1 MDSELEFL
9 RAENALLRTE
19 RDVLLRVAAG
29 FAEDANAT
37 LLRRRRPTPP
47 DERGSVVDTRDSV
60 DSVDRVGRVD
70 AVWLT
75 EEAYARLR
83 DELGELRVADEAG
96 GDEPD
101 RVLELRRRQARI
113 GELEDLLRRA
123 VVGWIPP
130 DDGVAE
136 PGMVLTVRFD
146 GEEVTETFLLGVRD
160 GAGSDDLEVFSP
172 DSPLG
177 RAVAGARQGESR
189 TYTVPSGATVRVTLV
204 AAVPYGRHLSQQ
216 R

>member
-1 MDSELEFL
+1 MDPELEFL

-19 RDVLLRVAAG
+19 RDILLRVAAG

-37 LLRRRRPTPP
+37 LLRRRAARE
-47 DERGSVVDTRDSV
+47 DKRGSTVDT
-60 DSVDRVGRVD
+60 
-70 AVWLT
+70 VWLT
-75 EEAYARLR
+75 EEAYARLS
-83 DELGELRVADEAG
+83 DELAALRAADAAGDGE
-96 GDEPD
+96 D
-101 RVLELRRRQARI
+101 RVLELRRRQARV

-123 VVGWIPP
+123 VVGQAPP

-146 GEEVTETFLLGVRD
+146 DDPETETFLLGFRD
-160 GAGSDDLEVFSP
+160 GGGDLEVYSP

-177 RAVAGARQGESR
+177 RALTGARQGESR

-204 AAVPYGRHLSQQ
+204 AAVPYGHHAAATGR
-216 R
+216 

>member
-1 MDSELEFL
+1 M
-9 RAENALLRTE
+9 
-19 RDVLLRVAAG
+19 
-29 FAEDANAT
+29 
-37 LLRRRRPTPP
+37 
-47 DERGSVVDTRDSV
+47 DTRDSI
-60 DSVDRVGRVD
+60 DRSGT
-70 AVWLT
+70 VWLT
-75 EEAYARLR
+75 EEAHARLR
-83 DELGELRVADEAG
+83 GELGELRVADEAS
-96 GDEPD
+96 GDDQD
-101 RVLELRRRQARI
+101 RILQLRRRQARTR
-113 GELEDLLRRA
+113 ELEDLLRRA
-123 VVGWIPP
+123 VVGRIPP

-177 RAVAGARQGESR
+177 RAVTGARQGESR

-216 R
+216 G